1 MQITFIH
8 LIILINSISIS
19 TLVLLKATDSETGFQ
34 QKLQY
39 SFSSY
44 LLLHS
49 FPGDRDDLHEKFSS
63 SVLDLQQ
70 KSGLK
75 YAVLERKIVSLRTE
89 LDVRDA
95 QLQTVLTQPST
106 NSDEGNCKF

>member
-1 MQITFIH
+1 M
-8 LIILINSISIS
+8 
-19 TLVLLKATDSETGFQ
+19 
-34 QKLQY
+34 
-39 SFSSY
+39 
-44 LLLHS
+44 LHS
-49 FPGDRDDLHEKFSS
+49 GKTVNVHHVTGERDDLHEKFSS

-75 YAVLERKIVSLRTE
+75 YAVLERKIASLRTE

-106 NSDEGNCKF
+106 VSDEGNCKF